1 MLLSEKGGTLM
12 AKETFMLEGMHCTS
26 CALAIEQAVKQLP
39 GVEDVVVNVTTEKL
53 SVTYLAA
60 RLTSAEIIQAV
71 RDAGYKAELLDET
84 DVRGQMDRLEEQAHQ
99 TWYRFVWSAL
109 FSLPL
114 VYLSMGPM
122 LGLWLPDA
130 LSPRLHAISYG
141 LVQLL
146 LTLPVLFLNRQY
158 YVNGF
163 KALVKKHPNMDSLV
177 ALATSFAFSYSAYSF
192 FKIVTGMD
200 SFVHQLYFESVVV
213 ILTLITLGSYL
224 ESRTKGRASQAI
236 QKLLS
241 LTVNDVRVIRQGE
254 IQLIPLEQVTSEDI
268 CFIQPGERVAIDGLI
283 LDGQSAVDESMLT
296 GESLPVDKQAGDHV
310 FAGTI
315 NGQGALKVQPSRL
328 GQDTLLAQIIQL
340 VERAQQTKAPIA
352 AIADRVSGVF
362 VPIVLGLSL
371 LSFLFWFFVMR
382 ESLDFALTVATAV
395 LIIACPCALG
405 LATPTAI
412 MVGSGRAAEQGILFK
427 GGDILEKTYQVQT
440 IVFDK
445 TGTLTQGKA
454 QLQHIV
460 PLAADKEQAL
470 QEVASLE
477 QYSQHPLGEA
487 IVKAARDQDYDLLTV
502 TDFQSFVGLGVTG
515 SIDQHRLAVGNSQL
529 MSQQGIDISSAQ
541 TYAEQAALKGQ
552 TVVYYAKDNQL
563 RALFIIADRIKAD
576 SKATVKSLQDLGLQ
590 TVMLT
595 GDNALTAQAIA
606 DEVGIDQVFSQIL
619 PAQKAQVIA
628 DLKASGQLV
637 AMVGDGINDAPA
649 LTLADIGISIG
660 SGTDIAIEAADVILM
675 TSAVRDVVECLELSR
690 QTIRVVKQNLFWAF
704 SYNSLMIPVAMGILH
719 VFGGP
724 LLSPMLAGFAMSL
737 SSISVV
743 LNALRLRHKKW

>member
-1 MLLSEKGGTLM
+1 MV
-12 AKETFMLEGMHCTS
+12 KETYLLEGMHCTS

-39 GVEDVVVNVTTEKL
+39 SVEGAAVDVTTEKL
-53 SVTYLAA
+53 SVSYSTDSLS
-60 RLTSAEIIQAV
+60 SAELIQAV
-71 RDAGYKAELLDET
+71 RKAGYRAELLDET
-84 DVRGQMDRLEEQAHQ
+84 NMRGQLERLEEQASNE
-99 TWYRFVWSAL
+99 WYRFLWSAL

-114 VYLSMGPM
+114 LYLAMGPM
-122 LGLWLPDA
+122 LGLVLPVA
-130 LSPRLHAISYG
+130 LAPQSHAISYG

-315 NGQGALKVQPSRL
+315 NGQGALKVQPSRF

-352 AIADRVSGVF
+352 ALADRVSGVF

-371 LSFLFWFFVMR
+371 LSFLFWLFVMR

-460 PLAADKEQAL
+460 PLAASEKQGL

-487 IVKAARDQDYDLLTV
+487 LVRAAQEKGYDLLAV
-502 TDFQSFVGLGVTG
+502 TDFQSLVGLGVTG
-515 SIDQHRLAVGNSQL
+515 VIDQHRLAVGNSEL

-563 RALFIIADRIKAD
+563 CALFIVADRIKAD
-576 SKATVKSLQDLGLQ
+576 SRATVKALQDLGLQ

-595 GDNALTAQAIA
+595 GDHAITARAIA
-606 DEVGIDQVFSQIL
+606 DEVGIDQVFSQVL

-649 LTLADIGISIG
+649 LTLADVGISIG
-660 SGTDIAIEAADVILM
+660 SGTDIAIEAADIILM
-675 TSAVRDVVECLELSR
+675 TSSLLDVVDCLELSR

>member
-1 MLLSEKGGTLM
+1 MM
-12 AKETFMLEGMHCTS
+12 KETFMLEGMHCTS

-39 GVEDVVVNVTTEKL
+39 GVKDVVVNVTTEKL
-53 SVTYLAA
+53 SVTYSAA

-71 RDAGYKAELLDET
+71 REAGYKAELLDET
-84 DVRGQMDRLEEQAHQ
+84 DMRGQMDRLEEQAHQ

-192 FKIVTGMD
+192 FKIVAGAAQ
-200 SFVHQLYFESVVV
+200 FAHQLYFESVVV

-224 ESRTKGRASQAI
+224 EGRTKGRASQAI
-236 QKLLS
+236 QKLMS
-241 LTVNDVRVIRQGE
+241 LRVTDVRVIREGAL
-254 IQLIPLEQVTSEDI
+254 QLIPLEQVTNEDI
-268 CFIQPGERVAIDGLI
+268 CFIQPGERVAVDGLI
-283 LDGQSAVDESMLT
+283 VEGQSTVDESMLT
-296 GESLPVDKQAGDHV
+296 GESLPVDKVTGDSV

-315 NGQGALKVQPSRL
+315 NGQGALRVKPSRL
-328 GQDTLLAQIIQL
+328 GNDTLLSQIIEL
-340 VERAQQTKAPIA
+340 VEQAQQAKAPIA
-352 AIADRVSGVF
+352 ALADRVSGVF
-362 VPIVLGLSL
+362 VPIVLSLSL
-371 LSFLFWFFVMR
+371 LSFLFWLFVMR
-382 ESLDFALTVATAV
+382 ESFDFALTIAIAV

-515 SIDQHRLAVGNSQL
+515 VIDQHRLAVGNSEL
-529 MSQQGIDISSAQ
+529 MSQQGIAISAAQ

-563 RALFIIADRIKAD
+563 CALLLIADRLKAD
-576 SKATVKSLQDLGLQ
+576 SKAAIRALQDLGLQ

-606 DEVGIDQVFSQIL
+606 NEVGIDQVFSQVL
-619 PAQKAQVIA
+619 PAQKAQIIA

-649 LTLADIGISIG
+649 LTLADVGISIG
-660 SGTDIAIEAADVILM
+660 SGTDIAIEAADIILM
-675 TSAVRDVVECLELSR
+675 TSSLLDVVDCLELSR

>member
-1 MLLSEKGGTLM
+1 M

-130 LSPRLHAISYG
+130 LSPRLHAISYS

-146 LTLPVLFLNRQY
+146 LTLPVLFLNRHY
-158 YVNGF
+158 YENGF
-163 KALVKKHPNMDSLV
+163 KALVKRQPNMDSLV
-177 ALATSFAFSYSAYSF
+177 ALATSFAFIYSSYSC
-192 FKIVTGMD
+192 FKIVAGAAQ
-200 SFVHQLYFESVVV
+200 FAHQLYFESVVV

-224 ESRTKGRASQAI
+224 EGRTKGRASQAI

-283 LDGQSAVDESMLT
+283 LDGQSAVDEAMLT

-352 AIADRVSGVF
+352 ALADRVSGVF

-371 LSFLFWFFVMR
+371 LSFLFWLFVMR
-382 ESLDFALTVATAV
+382 ESFDFALTIAIAV

-427 GGDILEKTYQVQT
+427 GGDILEKAYQVRT

-445 TGTLTQGKA
+445 TGTLTEGQA
-454 QLQHIV
+454 QLQRII
-460 PLAADKEQAL
+460 PLAASEKQGL

-487 IVKAARDQDYDLLTV
+487 LVRAAQEKGYDLLAV

-515 SIDQHRLAVGNSQL
+515 VIDQHRLAVGNSEL

-563 RALFIIADRIKAD
+563 CALFIVADRIKAD
-576 SKATVKSLQDLGLQ
+576 SRATVKALQDLGLQ

-595 GDNALTAQAIA
+595 GDHAITARAIA
-606 DEVGIDQVFSQIL
+606 DEVGIDQVFSQVL

-649 LTLADIGISIG
+649 LTLADVGISIG
-660 SGTDIAIEAADVILM
+660 SGTDIAIEAADIILM
-675 TSAVRDVVECLELSR
+675 TSSLLDVVDCLELSR

>member
-1 MLLSEKGGTLM
+1 M

-192 FKIVTGMD
+192 FKLVVGIG

-224 ESRTKGRASQAI
+224 ESRTKGRASHAI
-236 QKLLS
+236 QKLMS
-241 LTVNDVRVIRQGE
+241 LKVNDVRVIRQGE
-254 IQLIPLEQVTSEDI
+254 LQLIPLEQVTSEDI

-283 LDGQSAVDESMLT
+283 VEGQSTVDESMLT
-296 GESLPVDKQAGDHV
+296 GESLPVDKVTGDSV

-352 AIADRVSGVF
+352 ALADRVSGVF
-362 VPIVLGLSL
+362 VPIVLSLSL
-371 LSFLFWFFVMR
+371 LSFLFWLFVMR
-382 ESLDFALTVATAV
+382 ESFDFALTIAIAV

-427 GGDILEKTYQVQT
+427 GGDILEKTYQVRT

-445 TGTLTQGKA
+445 TGTLTEGQA
-454 QLQHIV
+454 QLQRII
-460 PLAADKEQAL
+460 PLAASEKQGL

-487 IVKAARDQDYDLLTV
+487 LVRAAQEKGYDLLAV

-515 SIDQHRLAVGNSQL
+515 VIDQHRLAVGNSQL
-529 MSQQGIDISSAQ
+529 MSQQGIAISAAQ

-563 RALFIIADRIKAD
+563 CALLLIADRLKAD
-576 SKATVKSLQDLGLQ
+576 SKAAIRALQDLGLQ

-606 DEVGIDQVFSQIL
+606 NEVGIDQVFSQVL
-619 PAQKAQVIA
+619 PAQKAQIIA

-649 LTLADIGISIG
+649 LTLADVGISIG
-660 SGTDIAIEAADVILM
+660 SGTDIAIEAADIILM
-675 TSAVRDVVECLELSR
+675 TSSLLDVVDCLELSL

-704 SYNSLMIPVAMGILH
+704 IYNSLMIPIAMGALH
-719 VFGGP
+719 IFGGP
-724 LLSPMLAGFAMSL
+724 LLNPMLAGFAMSL

>member
-1 MLLSEKGGTLM
+1 MV
-12 AKETFMLEGMHCTS
+12 KETYLLEGMHCTS

-39 GVEDVVVNVTTEKL
+39 GVEGAAVDVTTEKL
-53 SVTYLAA
+53 SVSYSTDSLS
-60 RLTSAEIIQAV
+60 SAELIQAV
-71 RDAGYKAELLDET
+71 RKAGYRAELLDET
-84 DVRGQMDRLEEQAHQ
+84 NMRGQLERLEEQASNE
-99 TWYRFVWSAL
+99 WYRFLWSAL

-114 VYLSMGPM
+114 LYLAMGPM
-122 LGLWLPDA
+122 LGLVLPVA
-130 LSPRLHAISYG
+130 LAPQSHAISYG

-158 YVNGF
+158 YENGF
-163 KALVKKHPNMDSLV
+163 KALIKKRPNMDSLV
-177 ALATSFAFSYSAYSF
+177 TLATSFAFIYSSYSC
-192 FKIVTGMD
+192 FKIVAGAAQ
-200 SFVHQLYFESVVV
+200 FAHQLYFESVVV

-224 ESRTKGRASQAI
+224 EGRTKGRASQAI
-236 QKLLS
+236 QKLMS
-241 LTVNDVRVIRQGE
+241 LRVTDVRVIREGAL
-254 IQLIPLEQVTSEDI
+254 QLIPLEQVTNEDI
-268 CFIQPGERVAIDGLI
+268 CFIQPGERVAVDGLI
-283 LDGQSAVDESMLT
+283 VEGQSTVDESMLT
-296 GESLPVDKQAGDHV
+296 GESLPVDKVTGDSV

-315 NGQGALKVQPSRL
+315 NGQGALRVKPSRL
-328 GQDTLLAQIIQL
+328 GNDTLLSQIIEL
-340 VERAQQTKAPIA
+340 VEQAQQAKAPIA
-352 AIADRVSGVF
+352 ALADRVSGVF
-362 VPIVLGLSL
+362 VPIVLSLSL
-371 LSFLFWFFVMR
+371 LSFLFWLFVMR
-382 ESLDFALTVATAV
+382 ESFDFALTIAIAV

-427 GGDILEKTYQVQT
+427 GGDILEKAYQVRT

-445 TGTLTQGKA
+445 TGTLTEGQA
-454 QLQHIV
+454 QLQRII
-460 PLAADKEQAL
+460 PLAASEKQGL

-487 IVKAARDQDYDLLTV
+487 LVRVAQEKGYDLLAV
-502 TDFQSFVGLGVTG
+502 TDFQSLVGLGVTG
-515 SIDQHRLAVGNSQL
+515 VIDQHRLAVGNSEL
-529 MSQQGIDISSAQ
+529 MSQQGIAISAAQ

-563 RALFIIADRIKAD
+563 CALLLIADRLKAD
-576 SKATVKSLQDLGLQ
+576 SKAAIRALQDLGLQ

-606 DEVGIDQVFSQIL
+606 NEVGIDQVFSQVL
-619 PAQKAQVIA
+619 PAQKAQIIA

>member
-1 MLLSEKGGTLM
+1 M

-39 GVEDVVVNVTTEKL
+39 GVKEAVVNVTTEKL
-53 SVTYLAA
+53 SVTYSAA

-71 RDAGYKAELLDET
+71 REAGYKAELLDET
-84 DVRGQMDRLEEQAHQ
+84 DMRGQMDHLEEQAHQ
-99 TWYRFVWSAL
+99 TWYRFVWSAF

-352 AIADRVSGVF
+352 ALADRVSGVF
-362 VPIVLGLSL
+362 VPIVLSLSL

-427 GGDILEKTYQVQT
+427 GGDILEKTYQVRT

-445 TGTLTQGKA
+445 TGTLTEGQA
-454 QLQHIV
+454 QLQRII
-460 PLAADKEQAL
+460 PLAASEKQGL

-487 IVKAARDQDYDLLTV
+487 LVRAAQEKGYDLLAV

-515 SIDQHRLAVGNSQL
+515 VIDQHRLAVGNSEL

-563 RALFIIADRIKAD
+563 CALFIVADRIKAD
-576 SKATVKSLQDLGLQ
+576 SRATVKALQDLGLQ

-595 GDNALTAQAIA
+595 GDHAITARAIA
-606 DEVGIDQVFSQIL
+606 DEVGIDQVFSQVL

-649 LTLADIGISIG
+649 LTLADVGISIG
-660 SGTDIAIEAADVILM
+660 SGTDIAIEAADIILM
-675 TSAVRDVVECLELSR
+675 TSSLLDVVDCLELSL

-704 SYNSLMIPVAMGILH
+704 IYNSLMIPIAMGALH
-719 VFGGP
+719 IFGGP
-724 LLSPMLAGFAMSL
+724 LLNPMLAGFAMSL

>member
-1 MLLSEKGGTLM
+1 MM
-12 AKETFMLEGMHCTS
+12 KETFMLEGMHCTS

-84 DVRGQMDRLEEQAHQ
+84 NMRGQLERLEEQASNE
-99 TWYRFVWSAL
+99 WYRFLWSAL

-114 VYLSMGPM
+114 LYLAMGPM
-122 LGLWLPDA
+122 LGLVLPVA
-130 LSPRLHAISYG
+130 LAPQSHAISYS
-141 LVQLL
+141 LAQLL
-146 LTLPVLFLNRQY
+146 LTLPVLFLNRHY
-158 YVNGF
+158 YENGF
-163 KALVKKHPNMDSLV
+163 KALVKRQPNMDSLV
-177 ALATSFAFSYSAYSF
+177 ALATSFAFIYSSYSC
-192 FKIVTGMD
+192 FKIVAGAAQ
-200 SFVHQLYFESVVV
+200 FAHQLYFESVVV

-224 ESRTKGRASQAI
+224 EGRTKGRASQAI

-352 AIADRVSGVF
+352 ALADRVSGVF

-371 LSFLFWFFVMR
+371 LSFLFWLFVMR

-427 GGDILEKTYQVQT
+427 GGDVLEKTYQVQT

-477 QYSQHPLGEA
+477 QYSQHSLGEA

-502 TDFQSFVGLGVTG
+502 TDFQSLVGLGVTG
-515 SIDQHRLAVGNSQL
+515 VIDQHRLAVGNSQL

-606 DEVGIDQVFSQIL
+606 DEVGIDQVFSQVL

>member
-1 MLLSEKGGTLM
+1 MM
-12 AKETFMLEGMHCTS
+12 KETFMLEGMHCTS

-39 GVEDVVVNVTTEKL
+39 GVKEVVVNVTTEKL
-53 SVTYLAA
+53 SVTYSAA

-71 RDAGYKAELLDET
+71 REAGYKAELLDET
-84 DVRGQMDRLEEQAHQ
+84 NMRGQLERLEEQASNE
-99 TWYRFVWSAL
+99 WYRFLWSAL

-114 VYLSMGPM
+114 LYLAMGPM
-122 LGLWLPDA
+122 LGLVLPVA
-130 LSPRLHAISYG
+130 LAPQSHAISYS
-141 LVQLL
+141 LAQLL
-146 LTLPVLFLNRQY
+146 LTLPVLFLNRHY
-158 YVNGF
+158 YENGF
-163 KALVKKHPNMDSLV
+163 KALVKRQPNMDSLV
-177 ALATSFAFSYSAYSF
+177 ALATSFAFIYSSYSC
-192 FKIVTGMD
+192 FKIVAGAAQ
-200 SFVHQLYFESVVV
+200 FAHQLYFESVVV

-224 ESRTKGRASQAI
+224 EGRTKGRASQAI

-362 VPIVLGLSL
+362 VPIVLVLAFL
-371 LSFLFWFFVMR
+371 TFLFWLFVMR

-529 MSQQGIDISSAQ
+529 MVQQGIAISAAQ
-541 TYAEQAALKGQ
+541 AYAEQAASKGQ
-552 TVVYYAKDNQL
+552 TVIYYAKDGQL
-563 RALFIIADRIKAD
+563 CALFIVADRIKAD
-576 SKATVKSLQDLGLQ
+576 SRATVKALQDLGLQ

-595 GDNALTAQAIA
+595 GDHAITARAIA
-606 DEVGIDQVFSQIL
+606 DEVGIDQVFSQVL

-649 LTLADIGISIG
+649 LTLADVGISIG
-660 SGTDIAIEAADVILM
+660 SGTDIAIEAADIILM
-675 TSAVRDVVECLELSR
+675 TSSLLDVVDCLELSR

>member
-1 MLLSEKGGTLM
+1 M

-541 TYAEQAALKGQ
+541 TYAEKAALKGQ

-606 DEVGIDQVFSQIL
+606 DEVGIDQVFSQVL

>member
-1 MLLSEKGGTLM
+1 MR
-12 AKETFMLEGMHCTS
+12 ETFMLEGMHCTS

-39 GVEDVVVNVTTEKL
+39 GVKEAVVNVTTEKL
-53 SVTYLAA
+53 SVTYSAA

-71 RDAGYKAELLDET
+71 REAGYKAELLDET
-84 DVRGQMDRLEEQAHQ
+84 DMRGQMEHLEGQAHQ
-99 TWYRFVWSAL
+99 TWYRFVWSAF

-114 VYLSMGPM
+114 VCLSMRPM
-122 LGLWLPDA
+122 LGLWLPDV
-130 LSPRLHAISYG
+130 LSPRLHAISYS
-141 LVQLL
+141 LTQLL

-158 YVNGF
+158 YENGF
-163 KALVKKHPNMDSLV
+163 KALIKKRPNMDSLV
-177 ALATSFAFSYSAYSF
+177 ALATSFAFSYSAYSL
-192 FKIVTGMD
+192 FKLVTGVG

-224 ESRTKGRASQAI
+224 ESRTKGRASHAI
-236 QKLLS
+236 QKLMS
-241 LTVNDVRVIRQGE
+241 LKVNDVRVIRQGE
-254 IQLIPLEQVTSEDI
+254 LQLIPLEQVTSEDI

-283 LDGQSAVDESMLT
+283 VEGQSTVDESMLT

-362 VPIVLGLSL
+362 VPIVLVLAFL
-371 LSFLFWFFVMR
+371 TFLFWLFVMR

-427 GGDILEKTYQVQT
+427 GGDILEKTYQVRT

-445 TGTLTQGKA
+445 TGTLTEGQA
-454 QLQHIV
+454 QLQQII
-460 PLAADKEQAL
+460 PLAASEKQAL

-487 IVKAARDQDYDLLTV
+487 IVKAAHDQDYDLLTV
-502 TDFQSFVGLGVTG
+502 TDFQSLVGLGVTG
-515 SIDQHRLAVGNSQL
+515 VIDQHRLAVGNDQL
-529 MSQQGIDISSAQ
+529 MLQQGIAISDAQ
-541 TYAEQAALKGQ
+541 AYAEQAALKGQ
-552 TVVYYAKDNQL
+552 TVIYYAKDNQL

-576 SKATVKSLQDLGLQ
+576 SRATVKALQDLGLQ

-595 GDNALTAQAIA
+595 GDHAMTARAIA
-606 DEVGIDQVFSQIL
+606 DEVGIDQVFSQVL

-649 LTLADIGISIG
+649 LTLADVGISIG
-660 SGTDIAIEAADVILM
+660 SGTDIAIEAADIILM
-675 TSAVRDVVECLELSR
+675 TSSLLDVVDCLELSR

>member
-1 MLLSEKGGTLM
+1 M

-382 ESLDFALTVATAV
+382 ESLDFALIVATAV

-606 DEVGIDQVFSQIL
+606 DEVGIDQVFSQVL

-649 LTLADIGISIG
+649 LTLADVGISIG
-660 SGTDIAIEAADVILM
+660 SGTDIAIEAADIILM
-675 TSAVRDVVECLELSR
+675 TSSLLDVVDCLELSR

-724 LLSPMLAGFAMSL
+724 LLNPMLAGFAMSL

>member
-1 MLLSEKGGTLM
+1 M

-515 SIDQHRLAVGNSQL
+515 SIDQHRLAVGNDQL
-529 MSQQGIDISSAQ
+529 MLQQGIAISAAQ
-541 TYAEQAALKGQ
+541 AYSEQAALKGQ

-576 SKATVKSLQDLGLQ
+576 SRATVKALQDLGLQ

-595 GDNALTAQAIA
+595 GDHAITARAIA
-606 DEVGIDQVFSQIL
+606 DEVGIDQVFSQVL

-649 LTLADIGISIG
+649 LTLADVGISIG
-660 SGTDIAIEAADVILM
+660 SGTDIAIEAADIILM
-675 TSAVRDVVECLELSR
+675 TSSLLDVVDCLELSR

>member
-1 MLLSEKGGTLM
+1 M
-12 AKETFMLEGMHCTS
+12 KETFMLEGMHCTS

-39 GVEDVVVNVTTEKL
+39 GVKEVVVNVTTEKL
-53 SVTYLAA
+53 SVTYSAA

-71 RDAGYKAELLDET
+71 REAGYKAELLDET
-84 DVRGQMDRLEEQAHQ
+84 NMRGQMDRLEGQAHQ

-352 AIADRVSGVF
+352 ALADRVSGVF
-362 VPIVLGLSL
+362 VPIVLSLSL

-427 GGDILEKTYQVQT
+427 GGDILEKTYQVRT

-445 TGTLTQGKA
+445 TGTLTEGQA
-454 QLQHIV
+454 QLQRII
-460 PLAADKEQAL
+460 PLAASEKQGL

-487 IVKAARDQDYDLLTV
+487 LVRAAQEKGYDLLAV

-515 SIDQHRLAVGNSQL
+515 VIDQHRLAVGNSEL

-563 RALFIIADRIKAD
+563 CALFIVADRIKAD
-576 SKATVKSLQDLGLQ
+576 SRPTVKALQDLGLQ

-595 GDNALTAQAIA
+595 GDHAITARAIA
-606 DEVGIDQVFSQIL
+606 DEVGIDQVFSQVL

-649 LTLADIGISIG
+649 LTLADVGISIG
-660 SGTDIAIEAADVILM
+660 SGTDIAIEAADIILM
-675 TSAVRDVVECLELSR
+675 TSSLLDVVDCLELSL

-704 SYNSLMIPVAMGILH
+704 IYNSLMIPIAMGALH
-719 VFGGP
+719 IFGGP
-724 LLSPMLAGFAMSL
+724 LLNPMLAGFAMSL

>member
-1 MLLSEKGGTLM
+1 MIV
-12 AKETFMLEGMHCTS
+12 KETYLLEGMHCTS

-39 GVEDVVVNVTTEKL
+39 GVEGAAVDVTTEKL
-53 SVTYLAA
+53 SVSYSTDSLS
-60 RLTSAEIIQAV
+60 SAELIQAV
-71 RDAGYKAELLDET
+71 RKAGYRAELLDET
-84 DVRGQMDRLEEQAHQ
+84 NMRGQLERLEEQASNE
-99 TWYRFVWSAL
+99 WYRFLWSAL

-114 VYLSMGPM
+114 LYLAMGPM
-122 LGLWLPDA
+122 LGLVLPVA
-130 LSPRLHAISYG
+130 LAPQSHAISYG

-283 LDGQSAVDESMLT
+283 LDGQSDVDESMLT

-315 NGQGALKVQPSRL
+315 NGQGALKVQRSRF

-352 AIADRVSGVF
+352 ALADRVSGVF

-371 LSFLFWFFVMR
+371 LSFLFWLFVMR

-460 PLAADKEQAL
+460 PLAASEKQGL

-487 IVKAARDQDYDLLTV
+487 LVRAAQEKGYDLLAV
-502 TDFQSFVGLGVTG
+502 TDFQSLVGLGVTG
-515 SIDQHRLAVGNSQL
+515 VIDQHRLAVGNSEL

-563 RALFIIADRIKAD
+563 CALFIVVDRIKAD
-576 SKATVKSLQDLGLQ
+576 SRATVKALQDLGLQ

-595 GDNALTAQAIA
+595 GDHAITARAIA
-606 DEVGIDQVFSQIL
+606 DEVGIDQVFSQVL

-649 LTLADIGISIG
+649 LTLADVGISIG
-660 SGTDIAIEAADVILM
+660 SGTDIAIEAADIILM
-675 TSAVRDVVECLELSR
+675 TSSLLDVVDCLELSR

>member
-1 MLLSEKGGTLM
+1 M

-224 ESRTKGRASQAI
+224 ESHTKGRASQAI

>member
-1 MLLSEKGGTLM
+1 M

-552 TVVYYAKDNQL
+552 TVVYYTKDNQL

-606 DEVGIDQVFSQIL
+606 DEVGIDQVFSQVL

>member
-1 MLLSEKGGTLM
+1 M

-84 DVRGQMDRLEEQAHQ
+84 NMRGQLERLEEQAHQ

-122 LGLWLPDA
+122 LGLWLPDV

-296 GESLPVDKQAGDHV
+296 GESLSVDKQAGDHV

-362 VPIVLGLSL
+362 VPIVLVLAFL
-371 LSFLFWFFVMR
+371 TFLFWLFVMR

-460 PLAADKEQAL
+460 LLAADKEQAL

-515 SIDQHRLAVGNSQL
+515 VIDQHRLAVGNSEL
-529 MSQQGIDISSAQ
+529 MSQQGIAISAAQ

-563 RALFIIADRIKAD
+563 CALLLIADRLKAD
-576 SKATVKSLQDLGLQ
+576 SKAAIRALQDLGLQ

-606 DEVGIDQVFSQIL
+606 NEVGIDQVFSQVL
-619 PAQKAQVIA
+619 PAQKAQIIA

-649 LTLADIGISIG
+649 LTLADVGISIG
-660 SGTDIAIEAADVILM
+660 SGTDIAIEAADIILM
-675 TSAVRDVVECLELSR
+675 TSSLLDVVDCLELSL

-704 SYNSLMIPVAMGILH
+704 IYNSLMIPIAMGALH
-719 VFGGP
+719 IFGGP
-724 LLSPMLAGFAMSL
+724 LLNPMLAGFAMSL

>member
-1 MLLSEKGGTLM
+1 MLLSEKGEDM
-12 AKETFMLEGMHCTS
+12 MRETFMLEGMHCTS

-39 GVEDVVVNVTTEKL
+39 GVKEAVVNVTTEKL
-53 SVTYLAA
+53 SVTYSAA

-71 RDAGYKAELLDET
+71 REAGYKAELLDET
-84 DVRGQMDRLEEQAHQ
+84 DMRGQMDHLEGQAHQ
-99 TWYRFVWSAL
+99 TWYRFVWSAF

-122 LGLWLPDA
+122 LGLWLPDV

-158 YVNGF
+158 YENGF
-163 KALVKKHPNMDSLV
+163 KALIKKRPNMDSLV

-192 FKIVTGMD
+192 FKLVAGVG

-236 QKLLS
+236 QKLMS
-241 LTVNDVRVIRQGE
+241 LKVNDVRVIRQGE
-254 IQLIPLEQVTSEDI
+254 LQLIPLEQVTNEDI

-362 VPIVLGLSL
+362 VPIVLVLAFL
-371 LSFLFWFFVMR
+371 TFLFWLFVMR

-445 TGTLTQGKA
+445 TGTLTEGQA

-460 PLAADKEQAL
+460 PLAASEKQAL

-487 IVKAARDQDYDLLTV
+487 IVKAAHDQDYDLLTV

-515 SIDQHRLAVGNSQL
+515 AIDQHRLAVGNDQL
-529 MSQQGIDISSAQ
+529 MLQQGIAISAARA
-541 TYAEQAALKGQ
+541 YAEQAALKGQ
-552 TVVYYAKDNQL
+552 TVIYYAKDNQL

-576 SKATVKSLQDLGLQ
+576 SRATVKALQDLGLQ

-606 DEVGIDQVFSQIL
+606 SEVGIDQVFSQVL
-619 PAQKAQVIA
+619 PAQKVQVIA

-649 LTLADIGISIG
+649 LTLADVGISIG
-660 SGTDIAIEAADVILM
+660 SGTDIAIEAADIILM
-675 TSAVRDVVECLELSR
+675 TSSLLDVVDCLELSR

-743 LNALRLRHKKW
+743 LNALRLKHKKW

>member
-1 MLLSEKGGTLM
+1 M

-283 LDGQSAVDESMLT
+283 VEGQSTVDESMLT
-296 GESLPVDKQAGDHV
+296 GESLPVDKVTGDSV

-352 AIADRVSGVF
+352 ALADRVSGVF
-362 VPIVLGLSL
+362 VPIVLSLSL
-371 LSFLFWFFVMR
+371 LSFLFWLFVMR
-382 ESLDFALTVATAV
+382 ESFDFALTIAIAV

-427 GGDILEKTYQVQT
+427 GGDILEKTYQVRT

-445 TGTLTQGKA
+445 TGTLTEGQA
-454 QLQHIV
+454 QLQRII
-460 PLAADKEQAL
+460 PLAASEKQGL

-487 IVKAARDQDYDLLTV
+487 LVRAAQEKGYDLLAV

-515 SIDQHRLAVGNSQL
+515 VIDQHRLAVGNSQL

-563 RALFIIADRIKAD
+563 CALFIVADRIKAD
-576 SKATVKSLQDLGLQ
+576 SRATVKALQDLGLQ

-595 GDNALTAQAIA
+595 GDHAITARAIA
-606 DEVGIDQVFSQIL
+606 DEVGIDQVFSQVL
-619 PAQKAQVIA
+619 PAQKAQIIA

-660 SGTDIAIEAADVILM
+660 SGTDIAIEAADIILM
-675 TSAVRDVVECLELSR
+675 TSSLLDVVDCLELSL

-704 SYNSLMIPVAMGILH
+704 IYNSLMIPIAMGALH
-719 VFGGP
+719 IFGGP
-724 LLSPMLAGFAMSL
+724 LLNPMLAGFAMSL

>member
-1 MLLSEKGGTLM
+1 M

-529 MSQQGIDISSAQ
+529 MSQQGIAISAAQ

-563 RALFIIADRIKAD
+563 CALLLIADRLKAD
-576 SKATVKSLQDLGLQ
+576 SKAAIRALQDLGLQ

-606 DEVGIDQVFSQIL
+606 NEVGIDQVFSQVL
-619 PAQKAQVIA
+619 PAQKAQIIA

-704 SYNSLMIPVAMGILH
+704 IYNSLMIPIAMGALH
-719 VFGGP
+719 IFGGP
-724 LLSPMLAGFAMSL
+724 LLNPMLAGFAMSL

-743 LNALRLRHKKW
+743 LNALRLRHQKW

>member
-1 MLLSEKGGTLM
+1 M

-460 PLAADKEQAL
+460 LLAADKEQAL

-515 SIDQHRLAVGNSQL
+515 VIDQHRLAVGNSEL
-529 MSQQGIDISSAQ
+529 MSQQGIAISAAQ

-563 RALFIIADRIKAD
+563 CALLLIADRLKAD
-576 SKATVKSLQDLGLQ
+576 SKAAIRALQDLGLQ

-606 DEVGIDQVFSQIL
+606 NEVGIDQVFSQVL

-649 LTLADIGISIG
+649 LTLADVGISIG
-660 SGTDIAIEAADVILM
+660 SGTDIAIEAADIILM
-675 TSAVRDVVECLELSR
+675 TSSLLDVVDCLELSL

-704 SYNSLMIPVAMGILH
+704 IYNSLMIPIAMGALH
-719 VFGGP
+719 IFGGP
-724 LLSPMLAGFAMSL
+724 LLNPMLAGFAMSL

>member
-1 MLLSEKGGTLM
+1 M

-529 MSQQGIDISSAQ
+529 MSQQGIAISAAQ

-563 RALFIIADRIKAD
+563 CALLLIADRLKAD
-576 SKATVKSLQDLGLQ
+576 SKAAIRALQDLGLQ

-606 DEVGIDQVFSQIL
+606 NEVGIDQVFSQVL
-619 PAQKAQVIA
+619 PAQKAQIIA

-649 LTLADIGISIG
+649 LTLADVGISIG

-675 TSAVRDVVECLELSR
+675 TSAVRDVVDCLELSR

>member
-1 MLLSEKGGTLM
+1 M

-84 DVRGQMDRLEEQAHQ
+84 NMRGQLERLEEQAHQ

-122 LGLWLPDA
+122 LGLWLPDV

-296 GESLPVDKQAGDHV
+296 GESLSVDKQAGDHV

-362 VPIVLGLSL
+362 VPIVLVLAFL
-371 LSFLFWFFVMR
+371 TFLFWLFVMR

-460 PLAADKEQAL
+460 LLAADKEQAL

-515 SIDQHRLAVGNSQL
+515 VIDQHRLAVGNSEL
-529 MSQQGIDISSAQ
+529 MSQQGIAISAAQ

-563 RALFIIADRIKAD
+563 CALLLIADRLKAD
-576 SKATVKSLQDLGLQ
+576 SKAAIRALQDLGLQ

-595 GDNALTAQAIA
+595 GDHAITARAIA
-606 DEVGIDQVFSQIL
+606 DEVGIDQVFSQVL

-649 LTLADIGISIG
+649 LTLADVGISIG
-660 SGTDIAIEAADVILM
+660 SGTDIAIEAADIILM
-675 TSAVRDVVECLELSR
+675 TSSLLDVVDCLELSR

-724 LLSPMLAGFAMSL
+724 LLNPMLAGFAMSL

>member
-1 MLLSEKGGTLM
+1 M

-177 ALATSFAFSYSAYSF
+177 ALAASFAFSYSAYSF

-460 PLAADKEQAL
+460 LLAADKEQAL

-515 SIDQHRLAVGNSQL
+515 VIDQHRLAVGNSEL

-563 RALFIIADRIKAD
+563 CALFIVADRIKAD
-576 SKATVKSLQDLGLQ
+576 SRATVKALQDLGLQ

-595 GDNALTAQAIA
+595 GDHAITARAIA
-606 DEVGIDQVFSQIL
+606 DEVGIDQVFSQVL
-619 PAQKAQVIA
+619 PAQKAQIIA

>member
-1 MLLSEKGGTLM
+1 MIV
-12 AKETFMLEGMHCTS
+12 KETYLLEGMHCTS

-39 GVEDVVVNVTTEKL
+39 SVEGAAVDVTTEKL
-53 SVTYLAA
+53 SVSYSTDSLS
-60 RLTSAEIIQAV
+60 SAELIQAV
-71 RDAGYKAELLDET
+71 RKAGYRAELLDET
-84 DVRGQMDRLEEQAHQ
+84 NMRGQLERLEEQASNE
-99 TWYRFVWSAL
+99 WYRFLWSAL

-114 VYLSMGPM
+114 LYLAMGPM
-122 LGLWLPDA
+122 LGLVLPVA
-130 LSPRLHAISYG
+130 LAPQSHAISYG

-315 NGQGALKVQPSRL
+315 NGQGALKVQPSRF

-352 AIADRVSGVF
+352 ALADRVSGVF

-371 LSFLFWFFVMR
+371 LSFLFWLFVMR

-460 PLAADKEQAL
+460 PLAASEKQGL

-487 IVKAARDQDYDLLTV
+487 LVRAAQEKGYDLLAV
-502 TDFQSFVGLGVTG
+502 TDFQSLVGLGVTG
-515 SIDQHRLAVGNSQL
+515 VIDQHRLAVGNSEL

-563 RALFIIADRIKAD
+563 CALFIVADRIKAD
-576 SKATVKSLQDLGLQ
+576 SRATVKALQDLGLQ

-595 GDNALTAQAIA
+595 GDHAITARAIA
-606 DEVGIDQVFSQIL
+606 DEVGIDQVFSQVL

-649 LTLADIGISIG
+649 LTLADVGISIG
-660 SGTDIAIEAADVILM
+660 SGTDIAIEAADIILM
-675 TSAVRDVVECLELSR
+675 TSSLLDVVDCLELSR

>member
-1 MLLSEKGGTLM
+1 M
-12 AKETFMLEGMHCTS
+12 KETFMLEGMHCTS

-39 GVEDVVVNVTTEKL
+39 GVKEVVVNVTTEKL
-53 SVTYLAA
+53 SVTYSAA

-71 RDAGYKAELLDET
+71 REAGYKAELLDET
-84 DVRGQMDRLEEQAHQ
+84 DMRGQMDRLEGQAHQ
-99 TWYRFVWSAL
+99 TWYRFVWSAF

-122 LGLWLPDA
+122 LGLVLPVA
-130 LSPRLHAISYG
+130 LAPQSHAISYS
-141 LVQLL
+141 LAQLL
-146 LTLPVLFLNRQY
+146 LTLPVLFLNRHY
-158 YVNGF
+158 YENGF
-163 KALVKKHPNMDSLV
+163 KALVKRQPNMDSLV
-177 ALATSFAFSYSAYSF
+177 ALATSFAFIYSSYSC
-192 FKIVTGMD
+192 FKIVAGAAQ
-200 SFVHQLYFESVVV
+200 FAHQLYFESVVV

-224 ESRTKGRASQAI
+224 EGRTKGRASQAI

-254 IQLIPLEQVTSEDI
+254 LQLIPLEQVTSEDI

-352 AIADRVSGVF
+352 ALADRVSGVF

-371 LSFLFWFFVMR
+371 LSFLFWLFVMR

-427 GGDILEKTYQVQT
+427 GGDVLEKTYQVQT

-502 TDFQSFVGLGVTG
+502 TDFQSLVGLGVTG
-515 SIDQHRLAVGNSQL
+515 VIDQHRLAVGNSEL

-563 RALFIIADRIKAD
+563 CALFIVADRIKAD
-576 SKATVKSLQDLGLQ
+576 SRATVKALQDLGLQ

-595 GDNALTAQAIA
+595 GDHAITARAIA
-606 DEVGIDQVFSQIL
+606 DEVGIDQVFSQVL

-649 LTLADIGISIG
+649 LTLADVGISIG
-660 SGTDIAIEAADVILM
+660 SGTDIAIEAADIILM
-675 TSAVRDVVECLELSR
+675 TSSLLDVVDCLELSL

-704 SYNSLMIPVAMGILH
+704 IYNSLMIPIAMGALH
-719 VFGGP
+719 IFGGP
-724 LLSPMLAGFAMSL
+724 LLNPMLAGFAMSL

>member
-1 MLLSEKGGTLM
+1 MM
-12 AKETFMLEGMHCTS
+12 KETFMLEGMHCTS

-39 GVEDVVVNVTTEKL
+39 GVKEVVVNVTTEKL
-53 SVTYLAA
+53 SVTYSAA

-71 RDAGYKAELLDET
+71 REAGYKAELLDET
-84 DVRGQMDRLEEQAHQ
+84 NMRGQMDRLEGQAHQ
-99 TWYRFVWSAL
+99 TWYRFVWSAF

-122 LGLWLPDA
+122 LGLWLPNV

-158 YVNGF
+158 YENGF
-163 KALVKKHPNMDSLV
+163 KALIKKRPNMDSLV

-192 FKIVTGMD
+192 FKIVAGAAQ
-200 SFVHQLYFESVVV
+200 FAHQLYFESVVV

-224 ESRTKGRASQAI
+224 EGRTKGRASQAI
-236 QKLLS
+236 QKLMS
-241 LTVNDVRVIRQGE
+241 LRVTDVRVIREGAL
-254 IQLIPLEQVTSEDI
+254 QLIPLEQVTNEDI
-268 CFIQPGERVAIDGLI
+268 CFIQPGERVAVDGLI
-283 LDGQSAVDESMLT
+283 VEGQSTVDESMLT
-296 GESLPVDKQAGDHV
+296 GESLPVDKVTGDSV

-315 NGQGALKVQPSRL
+315 NGQGALRVKPSRL
-328 GQDTLLAQIIQL
+328 GNDTLLSQIIEL
-340 VERAQQTKAPIA
+340 VEQAQQAKAPIA
-352 AIADRVSGVF
+352 ALADRVSGVF
-362 VPIVLGLSL
+362 VPIVLSLSL
-371 LSFLFWFFVMR
+371 LSFLFWLFVMR
-382 ESLDFALTVATAV
+382 ESFDFALTIAIAV

-487 IVKAARDQDYDLLTV
+487 LVRAAQEKGYDLLAV
-502 TDFQSFVGLGVTG
+502 TDFQSLVGLGVTG
-515 SIDQHRLAVGNSQL
+515 VIDQHRLAVGNSEL
-529 MSQQGIDISSAQ
+529 MSQQGIAISAAQ

-563 RALFIIADRIKAD
+563 CALLLIADRLKAD
-576 SKATVKSLQDLGLQ
+576 SKAAIRALQDLGLQ

-606 DEVGIDQVFSQIL
+606 NEVGIDQVFSQVL
-619 PAQKAQVIA
+619 PAQKAQIIA

-649 LTLADIGISIG
+649 LTLANVGISIG

-675 TSAVRDVVECLELSR
+675 TSAVRDVVDCLELSR

-743 LNALRLRHKKW
+743 LNALRLRHQKW

>member
-1 MLLSEKGGTLM
+1 M

-84 DVRGQMDRLEEQAHQ
+84 NMRGQLERLEEQASNE
-99 TWYRFVWSAL
+99 WYRFLWSAL

-114 VYLSMGPM
+114 LYLAMGPM
-122 LGLWLPDA
+122 LGLVLPVA
-130 LSPRLHAISYG
+130 LAPQSHAISYS
-141 LVQLL
+141 LAQLL
-146 LTLPVLFLNRQY
+146 LTLPVLFLNRHY
-158 YVNGF
+158 YENGF
-163 KALVKKHPNMDSLV
+163 KALVKRQPNMDSLV
-177 ALATSFAFSYSAYSF
+177 ALATSFAFIYSSYSC
-192 FKIVTGMD
+192 FKIVAGAAQ
-200 SFVHQLYFESVVV
+200 FAHQLYFESVVV

-224 ESRTKGRASQAI
+224 EGRTKGRASQAI

-529 MSQQGIDISSAQ
+529 MVQQGIAISAAQ
-541 TYAEQAALKGQ
+541 AYAEQAALKGQ

-563 RALFIIADRIKAD
+563 CALFIVADRIKAD
-576 SKATVKSLQDLGLQ
+576 SRATVKALQDLGLQ

-595 GDNALTAQAIA
+595 GDHAITARAIA
-606 DEVGIDQVFSQIL
+606 DEVGIDQVFSQVL

-649 LTLADIGISIG
+649 LTLADVGISIG
-660 SGTDIAIEAADVILM
+660 SGTDIAIEAADIILM
-675 TSAVRDVVECLELSR
+675 TSSLLDVVDCLELSL

-704 SYNSLMIPVAMGILH
+704 IYNSLMIPIAMGALH
-719 VFGGP
+719 IFGGP
-724 LLSPMLAGFAMSL
+724 LLNPMLAGFAMSL

>member
-1 MLLSEKGGTLM
+1 M
-12 AKETFMLEGMHCTS
+12 AKETFMLEGMNCTS

-296 GESLPVDKQAGDHV
+296 GESLPMDKQAGDHV

-460 PLAADKEQAL
+460 LLAADKEQAL

-529 MSQQGIDISSAQ
+529 MVQQGIAISAAQ
-541 TYAEQAALKGQ
+541 AYAEQAASKGQ
-552 TVVYYAKDNQL
+552 TVIYYAKDGQL
-563 RALFIIADRIKAD
+563 CALFIVADRIKAD
-576 SKATVKSLQDLGLQ
+576 SRATVKALQDLGLQ

-595 GDNALTAQAIA
+595 GDHVITARAIA
-606 DEVGIDQVFSQIL
+606 DEVGIDQVFSQVL

-649 LTLADIGISIG
+649 LTLADVGISIG

>member
-1 MLLSEKGGTLM
+1 MM
-12 AKETFMLEGMHCTS
+12 KETFMLEGMHCTS

-39 GVEDVVVNVTTEKL
+39 GVKEVVVNVTTEKL
-53 SVTYLAA
+53 SVTYSAA

-71 RDAGYKAELLDET
+71 REAGYKAELLDET
-84 DVRGQMDRLEEQAHQ
+84 DMRGQMDRLEEQAHQ

-192 FKIVTGMD
+192 FKIVAGAAQ
-200 SFVHQLYFESVVV
+200 FAHQLYFESVVV

-224 ESRTKGRASQAI
+224 EGRTKGRASQAI
-236 QKLLS
+236 QKLMS
-241 LTVNDVRVIRQGE
+241 LRVTDVRVIREGAL
-254 IQLIPLEQVTSEDI
+254 QLIPLEQVTNEDI
-268 CFIQPGERVAIDGLI
+268 CFIQPGERVAVDGLI
-283 LDGQSAVDESMLT
+283 VEGQSTVDESMLT
-296 GESLPVDKQAGDHV
+296 GESLPVDKVTGDSV

-315 NGQGALKVQPSRL
+315 NGQGALRVKPSRL
-328 GQDTLLAQIIQL
+328 GNDTLLSQIIEL
-340 VERAQQTKAPIA
+340 VEQAQQAKAPIA
-352 AIADRVSGVF
+352 ALADRVSGVF
-362 VPIVLGLSL
+362 VPIVLSLSL
-371 LSFLFWFFVMR
+371 LSFLFWLFVMR
-382 ESLDFALTVATAV
+382 ESFDFALTIAIAV

-487 IVKAARDQDYDLLTV
+487 LVRAAQEKGYDLLAV
-502 TDFQSFVGLGVTG
+502 TDFQSLVGLGVTG
-515 SIDQHRLAVGNSQL
+515 VIDQHRLAVGNSEL
-529 MSQQGIDISSAQ
+529 MSQQGIAISAAQ

-563 RALFIIADRIKAD
+563 CALLLIADRLKAD
-576 SKATVKSLQDLGLQ
+576 SKAAIRALQDLGLQ

-606 DEVGIDQVFSQIL
+606 NEVGIDQVFSQVL
-619 PAQKAQVIA
+619 PAQKAQIIA

-649 LTLADIGISIG
+649 LTLADVGISIG

-675 TSAVRDVVECLELSR
+675 TSAVRDVVDCLELSR

>member
-1 MLLSEKGGTLM
+1 M

-39 GVEDVVVNVTTEKL
+39 GVKEAVVNVTTEKL
-53 SVTYLAA
+53 SVTYSAA

-71 RDAGYKAELLDET
+71 REAGYKAELLDET
-84 DVRGQMDRLEEQAHQ
+84 DMRGQMDHLEEQAHQ
-99 TWYRFVWSAL
+99 TWYRFVWSAF

-352 AIADRVSGVF
+352 ALADRVSGVF
-362 VPIVLGLSL
+362 VPIVLSLSL
-371 LSFLFWFFVMR
+371 LSFLFWLFVMR
-382 ESLDFALTVATAV
+382 DSFDFALTIAIAV

-427 GGDILEKTYQVQT
+427 GGDILEKTYQVRT

-445 TGTLTQGKA
+445 TGTLTEGQA
-454 QLQHIV
+454 QLQRII
-460 PLAADKEQAL
+460 PLAASEKQGL

-487 IVKAARDQDYDLLTV
+487 LVRAAQEKGYDLLAV

-515 SIDQHRLAVGNSQL
+515 VIDQHRLAVGNSEL

-563 RALFIIADRIKAD
+563 CALFIVADRIKAD
-576 SKATVKSLQDLGLQ
+576 SRATVKALQDLGLQ

-595 GDNALTAQAIA
+595 GDHAITARAIA
-606 DEVGIDQVFSQIL
+606 DEVGIDQVFSQVL

-649 LTLADIGISIG
+649 LTLADVGISIG
-660 SGTDIAIEAADVILM
+660 SGTDIAIEAADIILM
-675 TSAVRDVVECLELSR
+675 TSSLLDVVDCLELSL

-704 SYNSLMIPVAMGILH
+704 IYNSLMIPIAMGALH
-719 VFGGP
+719 IFGGP
-724 LLSPMLAGFAMSL
+724 LLNPMLAGFAMSL

>member
-1 MLLSEKGGTLM
+1 M

-192 FKIVTGMD
+192 FKLVVGVG

-224 ESRTKGRASQAI
+224 ESRTKGRASHAI
-236 QKLLS
+236 QKLMS
-241 LTVNDVRVIRQGE
+241 LKVNDVRVIRQGE
-254 IQLIPLEQVTSEDI
+254 LQLIPLEQVTSEDI

-529 MSQQGIDISSAQ
+529 MVQQGIAISAAQ
-541 TYAEQAALKGQ
+541 AYAEQAALKGQ

-563 RALFIIADRIKAD
+563 CALFIVADRIKAD
-576 SKATVKSLQDLGLQ
+576 SRATVKALQDLGLQ

-595 GDNALTAQAIA
+595 GDHAITARAIA
-606 DEVGIDQVFSQIL
+606 DEVGIDQVFSQVL
-619 PAQKAQVIA
+619 PAQKAQIIA

>member
-1 MLLSEKGGTLM
+1 M

-192 FKIVTGMD
+192 FKIVAGAAQ
-200 SFVHQLYFESVVV
+200 FAHQLYFESVVV

-236 QKLLS
+236 QKLMS
-241 LTVNDVRVIRQGE
+241 LRVTDVRVIREGAL
-254 IQLIPLEQVTSEDI
+254 QLIPLEQVTNEDI
-268 CFIQPGERVAIDGLI
+268 CFIQPGERVAVDGLI
-283 LDGQSAVDESMLT
+283 VEGQSTVDESMLT
-296 GESLPVDKQAGDHV
+296 GESLPVDKVTGDSV

-315 NGQGALKVQPSRL
+315 NGQGALRVKPSRL
-328 GQDTLLAQIIQL
+328 GNDTLLSQIIEL

-352 AIADRVSGVF
+352 ALADRVSGVF

-371 LSFLFWFFVMR
+371 LSFLFWLFVMR
-382 ESLDFALTVATAV
+382 ESFDFALTIAIAV

-427 GGDILEKTYQVQT
+427 GGDILEKAYQVRT

-445 TGTLTQGKA
+445 TGTLTEGQA
-454 QLQHIV
+454 QLQRII
-460 PLAADKEQAL
+460 PLAASEKQGL

-487 IVKAARDQDYDLLTV
+487 LVRAAQEKGYDLLAV

-515 SIDQHRLAVGNSQL
+515 VIDQHRLAVGNSQL
-529 MSQQGIDISSAQ
+529 MSQQGIAISAAQ

-563 RALFIIADRIKAD
+563 CALLLIADRLKAD
-576 SKATVKSLQDLGLQ
+576 SKAAIRALQDLGLQ

-606 DEVGIDQVFSQIL
+606 NEVGIDQVFSQVL
-619 PAQKAQVIA
+619 PAQKAQIIA

-649 LTLADIGISIG
+649 LTLADVGISIG
-660 SGTDIAIEAADVILM
+660 SGTDIAIEAADIILM
-675 TSAVRDVVECLELSR
+675 TSSLLDVVDCLELSL

-704 SYNSLMIPVAMGILH
+704 IYNSLMIPIAMGALH
-719 VFGGP
+719 IFGGP
-724 LLSPMLAGFAMSL
+724 LLNPMLAGFAMSL

>member
-1 MLLSEKGGTLM
+1 M

-606 DEVGIDQVFSQIL
+606 DEVGIDQVFSQVL
-619 PAQKAQVIA
+619 PAQKAQIIA

-649 LTLADIGISIG
+649 LTLADVGISIG

>member
-1 MLLSEKGGTLM
+1 MV
-12 AKETFMLEGMHCTS
+12 KETYLLEGMHCTS

-39 GVEDVVVNVTTEKL
+39 GVEGAAVDVTTEKL
-53 SVTYLAA
+53 SVSYSTDSLS
-60 RLTSAEIIQAV
+60 SAELIQAV
-71 RDAGYKAELLDET
+71 RKAGYRAELLDET
-84 DVRGQMDRLEEQAHQ
+84 NMRGQLERLEEQASNE
-99 TWYRFVWSAL
+99 WYRFLWSAL

-114 VYLSMGPM
+114 LYLAMGPM
-122 LGLWLPDA
+122 LGLVLPVA
-130 LSPRLHAISYG
+130 LAPQSHAISYG

-158 YVNGF
+158 YENGF
-163 KALVKKHPNMDSLV
+163 KALIKKRPNMDSLV
-177 ALATSFAFSYSAYSF
+177 TLATSFAFIYSSYSC
-192 FKIVTGMD
+192 FKIVAGAAQ
-200 SFVHQLYFESVVV
+200 FAHQLYFESVVV

-224 ESRTKGRASQAI
+224 EGRTKGRASQAI
-236 QKLLS
+236 QKLMS
-241 LTVNDVRVIRQGE
+241 LRVTDVRVIREGAL
-254 IQLIPLEQVTSEDI
+254 QLIPLEQVTNEDI
-268 CFIQPGERVAIDGLI
+268 CFIQPGERVAVDGLI
-283 LDGQSAVDESMLT
+283 VEGQSTVDESMLT
-296 GESLPVDKQAGDHV
+296 GESLPVDKVTGDSV

-315 NGQGALKVQPSRL
+315 NGQGALRVKPSRL
-328 GQDTLLAQIIQL
+328 GNDTLLSQIIEL
-340 VERAQQTKAPIA
+340 VEQAQQAKAPIA
-352 AIADRVSGVF
+352 ALADRVSGVF
-362 VPIVLGLSL
+362 VPIVLSLSL
-371 LSFLFWFFVMR
+371 LSFLFWLFVMR
-382 ESLDFALTVATAV
+382 ESFDFALTIAIAV

-427 GGDILEKTYQVQT
+427 GGDILEKAYQVRT

-445 TGTLTQGKA
+445 TGTLTEGQA
-454 QLQHIV
+454 QLQRII
-460 PLAADKEQAL
+460 PLAASEKQGL

-487 IVKAARDQDYDLLTV
+487 LVRVAQEKGYDLLAV
-502 TDFQSFVGLGVTG
+502 TDFQSLVGLGVTG
-515 SIDQHRLAVGNSQL
+515 VIDQHRLAVGNSEL
-529 MSQQGIDISSAQ
+529 MSQQGIAISAAQ

-563 RALFIIADRIKAD
+563 CALLLIADRLKAD
-576 SKATVKSLQDLGLQ
+576 SKAAIRALQDLGLQ

-606 DEVGIDQVFSQIL
+606 NEVGIDQVFSQVL
-619 PAQKAQVIA
+619 PAQKAQIIA

-743 LNALRLRHKKW
+743 LNALRLRHKK

>member
-1 MLLSEKGGTLM
+1 M

-26 CALAIEQAVKQLP
+26 CALAIEQAVKPLP

-529 MSQQGIDISSAQ
+529 MSQQGIAISAAQ

-563 RALFIIADRIKAD
+563 CALLLIADRLKAD
-576 SKATVKSLQDLGLQ
+576 SKAAIRALQDLGLQ

-606 DEVGIDQVFSQIL
+606 NEVGIDQVFSQVL
-619 PAQKAQVIA
+619 PAQKAQIIA

-649 LTLADIGISIG
+649 LTLADVGISIG
-660 SGTDIAIEAADVILM
+660 SGTDIAIEAADIILM
-675 TSAVRDVVECLELSR
+675 TSSLLDVVDCLELSL

-704 SYNSLMIPVAMGILH
+704 IYNSLMIPIAMGALH
-719 VFGGP
+719 IFGGP
-724 LLSPMLAGFAMSL
+724 LLNPMLAGFAMSL

>member
-1 MLLSEKGGTLM
+1 M

-427 GGDILEKTYQVQT
+427 GGDILVKGGDILEKTYQVQT

-460 PLAADKEQAL
+460 LLAADKEQAL

-529 MSQQGIDISSAQ
+529 MVQQGIAISAAQ
-541 TYAEQAALKGQ
+541 AYAEQAASKGQ
-552 TVVYYAKDNQL
+552 TVIYYAKDGQL
-563 RALFIIADRIKAD
+563 CALFIVADRIKAD
-576 SKATVKSLQDLGLQ
+576 SRATVKALQDLGLQ

-595 GDNALTAQAIA
+595 GDHAITARAIA
-606 DEVGIDQVFSQIL
+606 DEVGIDQVFSQVL

-649 LTLADIGISIG
+649 LTLADVGISIG
-660 SGTDIAIEAADVILM
+660 SGTDIAIEAADIILM
-675 TSAVRDVVECLELSR
+675 TSSLLDVVDCLELSL

-704 SYNSLMIPVAMGILH
+704 IYNSLMIPIAMGALH
-719 VFGGP
+719 IFGGP
-724 LLSPMLAGFAMSL
+724 LLNPMLAGFAMSL

-743 LNALRLRHKKW
+743 LNALRLRHQKW

>member
-1 MLLSEKGGTLM
+1 M

-39 GVEDVVVNVTTEKL
+39 GVKEAVVNVTTEKL
-53 SVTYLAA
+53 SVTYSAA

-71 RDAGYKAELLDET
+71 REAGYKAELLDET
-84 DVRGQMDRLEEQAHQ
+84 DMRGQMDHLEEQAHQ
-99 TWYRFVWSAL
+99 TWYRFVWSAF

-352 AIADRVSGVF
+352 ALADRVSGVF

-371 LSFLFWFFVMR
+371 LSFLFWLFVMR
-382 ESLDFALTVATAV
+382 ESFDFALTIAIAV

-427 GGDILEKTYQVQT
+427 GGDILEKAYQVRT

-445 TGTLTQGKA
+445 TGTLTEGQA
-454 QLQHIV
+454 QLQRII
-460 PLAADKEQAL
+460 PLAASEKQGL

-487 IVKAARDQDYDLLTV
+487 LVRAAQEKGYDLLAV

-515 SIDQHRLAVGNSQL
+515 VIDQHRLAVGNSQL

-563 RALFIIADRIKAD
+563 CALFIVADRIKAD
-576 SKATVKSLQDLGLQ
+576 SRATVKALQDLGLQ

-595 GDNALTAQAIA
+595 GDHAITARAIA
-606 DEVGIDQVFSQIL
+606 DEVGIDQVFSQVL